1 MRSEILIPLFNTLT
15 AAHMHSSHIW
25 ENLTGYFQ
33 TELSENSSIFSDNF
47 IAFSKSTWN
56 FEYLENKIIFV
67 ASRYLKLFLRNNVV
81 NPVPSNS
88 CFRTTLGNQRVNVL
102 KTLLWA
108 AQQHF
113 YANFILISSK
123 LSCLWCLILRSEI
136 LGPLFNTL
144 TAAHMHCCHNWQ
156 KLTA

>member
-15 AAHMHSSHIW
+15 VAHMHSSHIW

-33 TELSENSSIFSDNF
+33 TKLSENSSIFSDNF
-47 IAFSKSTWN
+47 IAFSESGWN

-67 ASRYLKLFLRNNVV
+67 ASRCLKLFLRNNVV
-81 NPVPSNS
+81 NSVPSNS

-108 AQQHF
+108 ARQHF

-123 LSCLWCLILRSEI
+123 LSCLWCLIVRPEI

-144 TAAHMHCCHNWQ
+144 TAAHIHCCHNWQ